1 MLFSHD
7 IHSQLS
13 SRLAVLSLVALVL
26 SATMVKLPPAIKQLL
41 TLRNPHPFPNPSAQ
55 KLNSILSSTFSEAR
69 QRKAENGWL
78 VLSVRII
85 TATLNGF
92 ASVVR
97 SCLLTCRC
105 LDLHFQVIDCQHTRS
120 CRRLVSFR
128 ITYRCHPAHH
138 ST

>member
-41 TLRNPHPFPNPSAQ
+41 PLRNPHPFPNPSAQ

-85 TATLNGF
+85 AATLNGF
-92 ASVVR
+92 ALSYDR
-97 SCLLTCRC
+97 AC
-105 LDLHFQVIDCQHTRS
+105 
-120 CRRLVSFR
+120 
-128 ITYRCHPAHH
+128 
-138 ST
+138 